1 MVNSLKLFQIQSLY
15 IKQYFNKIHI
25 HYNCFKNVQ
34 AHTHWSFNP
43 CLPLGHLSNWHNN
56 LKGKSNLINA
66 FQVLQKSQVNEC
78 FGKYSYQ
85 EENTQG
91 NILPFSSWKGFFDLF
106 IYWVSGN
113 LVLILLE
120 NKTPW
125 GNCWRSLIWFVRWAL
140 DILRAMVQRRNYPD
154 PVTHR
159 TILDVDKV
167 RAPLSPR
174 AAYRS
179 AGRDH
184 SCPHRKGAFSTGGVK
199 NSFKYMTV

>member
-106 IYWVSGN
+106 IYYFQ
-113 LVLILLE
+113 LCCVL
-120 NKTPW
+120 
-125 GNCWRSLIWFVRWAL
+125 
-140 DILRAMVQRRNYPD
+140 Q
-154 PVTHR
+154 
-159 TILDVDKV
+159 
-167 RAPLSPR
+167 
-174 AAYRS
+174 
-179 AGRDH
+179 
-184 SCPHRKGAFSTGGVK
+184 AFL
-199 NSFKYMTV
+199 

>member
-1 MVNSLKLFQIQSLY
+1 MVNSLKLFQLQSLY

-91 NILPFSSWKGFFDLF
+91 NILPFSYLF
-106 IYWVSGN
+106 IESQETVGFDS
-113 LVLILLE
+113 
-120 NKTPW
+120 
-125 GNCWRSLIWFVRWAL
+125 S
-140 DILRAMVQRRNYPD
+140 
-154 PVTHR
+154 
-159 TILDVDKV
+159 
-167 RAPLSPR
+167 
-174 AAYRS
+174 
-179 AGRDH
+179 
-184 SCPHRKGAFSTGGVK
+184 RK
-199 NSFKYMTV
+199 